1 MTFLT
6 AWSYSRLSTYE
17 KCALQAK
24 LKYINKLPEPPSDAL
39 EKGSNAHDVLAQ
51 YLRGDLPLVEQ
62 GGMVTPDDIPGWAHF
77 GSLLN
82 DLRALEPLVEQQWG
96 FNCSWDP
103 VGWFGK
109 DTWFRSVLDA
119 ALVYGDDTGDVI
131 DFKTGKPYPQDTAKQ
146 AELYAISMV
155 RRYPALTHA
164 TVRFWYVDPQQ
175 KGAEAVYRFSRDQ
188 AEAAMPKWEKKAERM
203 LTDEI
208 MAPRPGEHC
217 RFCPFAKAKG
227 GPCKYS

>member
-1 MTFLT
+1 MTLLT

-24 LKYINKLPEPPSDAL
+24 LKYIDKLPEPPSDAL
-39 EKGSNAHDVLAQ
+39 ERGSETHDVLAQ
-51 YLRGDLPLVEQ
+51 YLRGDRPLREP
-62 GGMVTPDDIPGWAHF
+62 GAPSEIPGWAHF

-96 FNCSWDP
+96 YDRLWRP
-103 VGWFGK
+103 VGWFGSE
-109 DTWFRSVLDA
+109 TWFRSVLDA

-164 TVRFWYVDPQQ
+164 TVRFWYVDPAQR
-175 KGAEAVYRFSRDQ
+175 GAEAVYRFSRDQ

-217 RFCPFAKAKG
+217 KWCPFAKSKSGA
-227 GPCKYS
+227 CKYG

>member
-1 MTFLT
+1 MTPLT

-24 LKYINKLPEPPSDAL
+24 LKYIDKLPEPPSDAL
-39 EKGSNAHDVLAQ
+39 ERGSEAHDVLAQ
-51 YLRGDLPLVEQ
+51 YLRGDRPLEEP
-62 GGMVTPDDIPGWAHF
+62 GAPSEIPGWAHF

-82 DLRALEPLVEQQWG
+82 DLRALEPQVEQEWG
-96 FNCSWDP
+96 FNRAWKP
-103 VGWFGK
+103 VGWFGR
-109 DTWFRSVLDA
+109 DTWFRSKLDA
-119 ALVYGDDTGDVI
+119 SLVYGDDTGDVI

-164 TVRFWYVDPQQ
+164 TVRFWYVDPAQR
-175 KGAEAVYRFSRDQ
+175 GAEAVYRFSRGQ
-188 AEAAMPKWEKKAERM
+188 AEAAMPRWEKKAERM

-217 RFCPFAKAKG
+217 KRCPFANSKG

>member
-1 MTFLT
+1 MTLLT

-17 KCALQAK
+17 KCGLQAK
-24 LKYINKLPEPPSDAL
+24 LKYIDKLPEPPSDAL
-39 EKGSNAHDVLAQ
+39 ERGTEAHDVLAQ
-51 YLRGDLPLVEQ
+51 YLRGDRPESA
-62 GGMVTPDDIPGWAHF
+62 DISGWAHF
-77 GSLLN
+77 GVLLN

-96 FNCSWDP
+96 FSRAWQP
-103 VGWFGK
+103 TGWFGK

-164 TVRFWYVDPQQ
+164 TVRFWYLDPAQR
-175 KGAEAVYRFSRDQ
+175 GAEAVYRFSRDQ

-217 RFCPFAKAKG
+217 KWCPFAKTKG
-227 GPCKYS
+227 GPCKYG

>member
-1 MTFLT
+1 MEMTLLT
-6 AWSYSRLSTYE
+6 AWSYSRLSAYE

-24 LKYINKLPEPPSDAL
+24 FKYIDKLPEPTSDAL
-39 EKGSNAHDVLAQ
+39 ERGSQDHETLAQ
-51 YLRGDLPLVEQ
+51 YLRGDQDAALNA
-62 GGMVTPDDIPGWAHF
+62 IPGWAHF

-82 DLRALEPLVEQQWG
+82 DLRSLEPQVEQQWG
-96 FNCSWDP
+96 FNRAWEP
-103 VGWFGK
+103 TGWFGK

-155 RRYPALTHA
+155 RRYPALTHV

-175 KGAEAVYRFSRDQ
+175 KGAEAVYRFSHDQ

-203 LTDEI
+203 LSDEI

-217 RFCPFAKAKG
+217 KWCPFAKTKG
-227 GPCKYS
+227 GPCKYG